1 MIIGIILTVSILK
14 FLFDFKIDLLI
25 TYSNGVFVLIYFLV
39 SIAALNIL
47 KTKTSLL
54 AVISMGVIIAVLG
67 FDVIYALIA
76 FVVFLFIPK
85 RGLKN
90 LEFGKK

>member
-1 MIIGIILTVSILK
+1 M
-14 FLFDFKIDLLI
+14 
-25 TYSNGVFVLIYFLV
+25 LIYFLI
-39 SIAALNIL
+39 SIAALKIL

-54 AVISMGVIIAVLG
+54 AVISMGVIIAVFG
-67 FDVIYALIA
+67 FDMIYALIA

>member
-1 MIIGIILTVSILK
+1 
-14 FLFDFKIDLLI
+14 
-25 TYSNGVFVLIYFLV
+25 VLIYFLI
-39 SIAALNIL
+39 SIAALKIL

-67 FDVIYALIA
+67 FDMIYAFVA
-76 FVVFLFIPK
+76 FVVFLFISK